1 MRSSCNETFGS
12 GMPIERGH
20 GGTQAMTASFL
31 AGCERVATMASGRSS
46 ASPRGS
52 CSGNARN
59 VDSSPVTERCVPVMG
74 KCYGSAALR
83 ETPLR
88 ETPLRERR
96 FITGTAVTGFAI
108 TGNAITGIAALR
120 ASPLWASPL
129 RETPLRARL
138 GFGLLHHGLRET
150 QVLGDDTT
158 GRRRAAEQSTSSLSI
173 A

>member
-1 MRSSCNETFGS
+1 
-12 GMPIERGH
+12 MPIERGH

-108 TGNAITGIAALR
+108 TGIAITGIAALWASPLR
-120 ASPLWASPL
+120 ASPLWETITGIAIRASPL
-129 RETPLRARL
+129 RETPLRATL
-138 GFGLLHHGLRET
+138 SFGLP
-150 QVLGDDTT
+150 QVLSDDTT